1 MQRLLSSTLASPL
14 AFTLAVAP
22 CPTLL
27 AAPPPS
33 DAVADEEPPP
43 DEDFEQA
50 RQLFDAGVA
59 SYNASDYGAA
69 IEAWTQANALLAPT
83 FDNRLIKAELIYNIA
98 RAQQK
103 WFEID
108 GKIEHLRAARETLKR
123 YLDEIEI
130 IYPADQLTLE
140 RQKVEEQIAELD
152 AAITEAEE
160 KARLRELE
168 LAERMR
174 PAFDEKADARERKRN
189 KSMIGVG
196 AAFGSLGLGGVGML
210 VAGIAMS
217 GQATRAVADLPLGED
232 VDARA
237 QQIAKGESGNVL
249 QVLGGLSAGLF
260 LAIGVPVLAVGLV
273 GEKKRKQR
281 RKDAGVEAAAPV
293 LLPGG
298 AGVVLRARF

>member
-1 MQRLLSSTLASPL
+1 MQRLLSSTLAI
-14 AFTLAVAP
+14 TLALAP

-27 AAPPPS
+27 AAPPP
-33 DAVADEEPPP
+33 DAAADEAPPP
-43 DEDFEQA
+43 DEDFEA
-50 RQLFDAGVA
+50 AKQLFDAGVA
-59 SYNASDYGAA
+59 SYTASDYGAA
-69 IEAWTQANALLAPT
+69 VEAWTQANALLPPT

-108 GKIEHLRAARETLKR
+108 GKIEHLRAARDTIRR
-123 YLDEIEI
+123 YGEEIEL
-130 IYPADQLTLE
+130 IYPADQLALE
-140 RQKVEEQIAELD
+140 RQKVDEQVSELD
-152 AAITEAEE
+152 AAIAEAEE
-160 KARLRELE
+160 AARQRELE

-217 GQATRAVADLPLGED
+217 GQATRAVGDLPLGED
-232 VDARA
+232 VSARA
-237 QQIAKGESGNVL
+237 DAIAKGEAGNVL

-281 RKDAGVEAAAPV
+281 RVKAGLEAAAPV

-298 AGVVLRARF
+298 GGFVLRARF